1 MKKRKIIKVLSG
13 IFVAIVLILGG
24 SYYMSYR
31 AATERNDRLIQHG
44 FKLLE
49 EQIVTYIKE
58 NYSGVSK
65 IEFSPIF
72 VDGGDGFSMFTAN
85 VVPVVYDTEGNRAVL
100 GKYGTLQAS
109 FEKYGYFSEF
119 GTPAGLNIAFDG
131 LGEHII
137 ELVVMPNK
145 IVEVSDYDSLPNFA
159 RLIENEGLDNNLNA
173 LYSEGYLKNVK
184 KDEVGSPDAKITYNL
199 EIKEG
204 DYSEWP

>member
-49 EQIVTYIKE
+49 EQIATYIKE

-85 VVPVVYDTEGNRAVL
+85 VVPVVYDNEGNRAVL
-100 GKYGTLQAS
+100 GSSGTVEGSYSDFGHLSGVNFQYIGYDEYYIELLVEL
-109 FEKYGYFSEF
+109 EKYVDVSTDDHLPVE
-119 GTPAGLNIAFDG
+119 AK
-131 LGEHII
+131 II
-137 ELVVMPNK
+137 
-145 IVEVSDYDSLPNFA
+145 Y
-159 RLIENEGLDNNLNA
+159 RTGLDDNFVA
-173 LYSEGYLKNVK
+173 LVEEGYLKNVK
-184 KDEVGSPDAKITYNL
+184 KDKLGSPDVQIAYNL
-199 EIKEG
+199 EIVEG
-204 DYSEWP
+204 EYRRWR

>member
-13 IFVAIVLILGG
+13 IFIAIICTLGG
-24 SYYMSYR
+24 IYYMSYR

-49 EQIVTYIKE
+49 EQIATYIKE

-100 GKYGTLQAS
+100 GSSGTIEGPYSDFGHLSGVNFQYIGYDEYYIELLIEP
-109 FEKYGYFSEF
+109 EKYIDVSKY
-119 GTPAGLNIAFDG
+119 
-131 LGEHII
+131 EHLPDEAKII
-137 ELVVMPNK
+137 
-145 IVEVSDYDSLPNFA
+145 Y
-159 RLIENEGLDNNLNA
+159 RTGLDDNFVA
-173 LYSEGYLKNVK
+173 LVEEGYLKNVK
-184 KDEVGSPDAKITYNL
+184 KDEVGSPNVKINYNL

-204 DYSEWP
+204 SYREWP

>member
-13 IFVAIVLILGG
+13 IFIAIVLILGG

-49 EQIVTYIKE
+49 EQIATYIKE

-100 GKYGTLQAS
+100 GSSGTVEGPYSDFGHLSGVNFQYIGYDEYYIELLVEP
-109 FEKYGYFSEF
+109 EKYVDVSTYNHL
-119 GTPAGLNIAFDG
+119 PASA
-131 LGEHII
+131 
-137 ELVVMPNK
+137 K
-145 IVEVSDYDSLPNFA
+145 
-159 RLIENEGLDNNLNA
+159 LIKDEGLDNNMNVLN
-173 LYSEGYLKNVK
+173 SEGYLKNVI
-184 KDEVGSPDAKITYNL
+184 KDEVGSPDVKITYNL
-199 EIKEG
+199 EIVEG
-204 DYSEWP
+204 EYWKWP

>member
-1 MKKRKIIKVLSG
+1 
-13 IFVAIVLILGG
+13 
-24 SYYMSYR
+24 MSYR

-49 EQIVTYIKE
+49 EQIATYIKE

-100 GKYGTLQAS
+100 GSSGTIEGPYSDFGHLSGVNFQYIGYDEYYIELLIEP
-109 FEKYGYFSEF
+109 EKYIDVSKY
-119 GTPAGLNIAFDG
+119 
-131 LGEHII
+131 EHLPDEAKII
-137 ELVVMPNK
+137 
-145 IVEVSDYDSLPNFA
+145 Y
-159 RLIENEGLDNNLNA
+159 RTGLDDNFVA
-173 LYSEGYLKNVK
+173 LVEEGYLKNVK
-184 KDEVGSPDAKITYNL
+184 KDEVGSPNVKINYNL

-204 DYSEWP
+204 SYREWP

>member
-1 MKKRKIIKVLSG
+1 MMKKRKIIKVLSG
-13 IFVAIVLILGG
+13 IFIAIICTLGG
-24 SYYMSYR
+24 IYYMSYR

-49 EQIVTYIKE
+49 EQIATYIKE

-100 GKYGTLQAS
+100 GSSGTIEGPYSDFGHLSGVNFQYIGYDEYYIELLIEP
-109 FEKYGYFSEF
+109 EKYIDVSKY
-119 GTPAGLNIAFDG
+119 
-131 LGEHII
+131 EHLPDEAKII
-137 ELVVMPNK
+137 
-145 IVEVSDYDSLPNFA
+145 Y
-159 RLIENEGLDNNLNA
+159 RTGLDDNFVA
-173 LYSEGYLKNVK
+173 LVEEGYLKNVK
-184 KDEVGSPDAKITYNL
+184 KDEVGSPNVKINYNL

-204 DYSEWP
+204 SYREWP

>member
-1 MKKRKIIKVLSG
+1 
-13 IFVAIVLILGG
+13 
-24 SYYMSYR
+24 MSYR

-49 EQIVTYIKE
+49 EQIATYIKE

-119 GTPAGLNIAFDG
+119 
-131 LGEHII
+131 
-137 ELVVMPNK
+137 
-145 IVEVSDYDSLPNFA
+145 
-159 RLIENEGLDNNLNA
+159 
-173 LYSEGYLKNVK
+173 
-184 KDEVGSPDAKITYNL
+184 
-199 EIKEG
+199 
-204 DYSEWP
+204 

>member
-49 EQIVTYIKE
+49 EQIATYIKE

-100 GKYGTLQAS
+100 GSSGTIEGPYSDFGHLSGVNFQYIGYDEYYIELLVEP
-109 FEKYGYFSEF
+109 EKYVDVSTYNHL
-119 GTPAGLNIAFDG
+119 PASA
-131 LGEHII
+131 
-137 ELVVMPNK
+137 K
-145 IVEVSDYDSLPNFA
+145 
-159 RLIENEGLDNNLNA
+159 LIKDEGLDNNMNVLN
-173 LYSEGYLKNVK
+173 SEGYLKNVI
-184 KDEVGSPDAKITYNL
+184 KDEVGSPDVKITYNL
-199 EIKEG
+199 EIVEG
-204 DYSEWP
+204 EYWKWP

>member
-49 EQIVTYIKE
+49 EQIATYIKE

-85 VVPVVYDTEGNRAVL
+85 VVPVVYDNEGNRAVL
-100 GKYGTLQAS
+100 GSSGTVEGPYSDFGHLSGVNFQYIGYDEYYIELLVEP
-109 FEKYGYFSEF
+109 EKYVDVSTYNHL
-119 GTPAGLNIAFDG
+119 PASA
-131 LGEHII
+131 
-137 ELVVMPNK
+137 K
-145 IVEVSDYDSLPNFA
+145 
-159 RLIENEGLDNNLNA
+159 LIKDEGLDNNMNVLN
-173 LYSEGYLKNVK
+173 SEGYLKNVK
-184 KDEVGSPDAKITYNL
+184 KDKVGSPNVKINYNL

-204 DYSEWP
+204 SYREWP

>member
-49 EQIVTYIKE
+49 EQIATYIKE

-100 GKYGTLQAS
+100 GSSGTVEGPYSDFGHLSGVNFQYIGYDEYYIELLVEP
-109 FEKYGYFSEF
+109 EKYVDVSTYNHL
-119 GTPAGLNIAFDG
+119 PASA
-131 LGEHII
+131 
-137 ELVVMPNK
+137 K
-145 IVEVSDYDSLPNFA
+145 
-159 RLIENEGLDNNLNA
+159 LIKDEGLDNNMNVLN
-173 LYSEGYLKNVK
+173 SEGYLKNVI
-184 KDEVGSPDAKITYNL
+184 KDEVGSPDVKITYNL
-199 EIKEG
+199 EIVEG
-204 DYSEWP
+204 EYWKWP

>member
-49 EQIVTYIKE
+49 EQIATYIKE

-85 VVPVVYDTEGNRAVL
+85 VVPEVYDNEGNRAVH
-100 GKYGTLQAS
+100 GRSGTVEGPYSDFGHLSGVNFQYIGYDEYYIELLVEL
-109 FEKYGYFSEF
+109 EKYVDVSTDDHLPVE
-119 GTPAGLNIAFDG
+119 AK
-131 LGEHII
+131 II
-137 ELVVMPNK
+137 
-145 IVEVSDYDSLPNFA
+145 Y
-159 RLIENEGLDNNLNA
+159 RTGLDDNFVA
-173 LYSEGYLKNVK
+173 LVEEGYLKNVK
-184 KDEVGSPDAKITYNL
+184 KDKLGSPDVQIAYNL
-199 EIKEG
+199 EIVEG
-204 DYSEWP
+204 EYRRWR

>member
-49 EQIVTYIKE
+49 EQIATYIKE

-85 VVPVVYDTEGNRAVL
+85 VVPVVYDNEGNRAVL
-100 GKYGTLQAS
+100 GSSGTVEGPYSDFGHLSGVNFQYIGYDEYYIELLVEL
-109 FEKYGYFSEF
+109 EKYVDVSTYNHL
-119 GTPAGLNIAFDG
+119 PASA
-131 LGEHII
+131 
-137 ELVVMPNK
+137 K
-145 IVEVSDYDSLPNFA
+145 
-159 RLIENEGLDNNLNA
+159 LIKDEGLDNNMNVLN
-173 LYSEGYLKNVK
+173 SEGYLKNVI
-184 KDEVGSPDAKITYNL
+184 KDEVGSPDVKITYNL
-199 EIKEG
+199 EIVEG
-204 DYSEWP
+204 EYWKWP

>member
-1 MKKRKIIKVLSG
+1 MKKRKIVKIISG
-13 IFVAIVLILGG
+13 IFIAIVLILGG

-49 EQIVTYIKE
+49 EQIATYIKE

-100 GKYGTLQAS
+100 GSSGTIEGPYSDFGHLSGVNFQYIGYDEYYIELLIEP
-109 FEKYGYFSEF
+109 EKYIDVSKY
-119 GTPAGLNIAFDG
+119 
-131 LGEHII
+131 EHLPDEAKII
-137 ELVVMPNK
+137 
-145 IVEVSDYDSLPNFA
+145 Y
-159 RLIENEGLDNNLNA
+159 RTGLDDNFVA
-173 LYSEGYLKNVK
+173 LVEEGYLKNVK
-184 KDEVGSPDAKITYNL
+184 KDEVGSPNVKINYNL

-204 DYSEWP
+204 SYREWP

>member
-1 MKKRKIIKVLSG
+1 MMKKRKIIKVLSG

-49 EQIVTYIKE
+49 EQIATYIKE

-100 GKYGTLQAS
+100 GSSGTVEGPYSDFGHLSGVNFQYIGYDEYYIELLVEP
-109 FEKYGYFSEF
+109 EKYVDVSTYNHL
-119 GTPAGLNIAFDG
+119 PASA
-131 LGEHII
+131 
-137 ELVVMPNK
+137 K
-145 IVEVSDYDSLPNFA
+145 
-159 RLIENEGLDNNLNA
+159 LIKDEGLDNNMNVLN
-173 LYSEGYLKNVK
+173 SEGYLKNVI
-184 KDEVGSPDAKITYNL
+184 KDEVGSPDVKITYNL
-199 EIKEG
+199 EIVEG
-204 DYSEWP
+204 EYWKWP

>member
-49 EQIVTYIKE
+49 EQIATYIKE

-85 VVPVVYDTEGNRAVL
+85 VVPVVYDNEGNRAVL
-100 GKYGTLQAS
+100 GSSGTVEGPYSDFGHLSGVNFQYIGYDEYYIELLVEP
-109 FEKYGYFSEF
+109 EKYVDVSTYNHL
-119 GTPAGLNIAFDG
+119 PASA
-131 LGEHII
+131 
-137 ELVVMPNK
+137 K
-145 IVEVSDYDSLPNFA
+145 
-159 RLIENEGLDNNLNA
+159 LIKDEGLDNNMNVLN
-173 LYSEGYLKNVK
+173 SEGYLKNVI
-184 KDEVGSPDAKITYNL
+184 KDEVGSPDVKITYNL
-199 EIKEG
+199 EIVEG
-204 DYSEWP
+204 EYWKWP

>member
-49 EQIVTYIKE
+49 EQIATYIKE

-100 GKYGTLQAS
+100 GSSGTIEGPYSDFGHLSGVNFQYIGYDEYYIELLIEP
-109 FEKYGYFSEF
+109 EKYIDVSKY
-119 GTPAGLNIAFDG
+119 
-131 LGEHII
+131 EHLPDEAKII
-137 ELVVMPNK
+137 
-145 IVEVSDYDSLPNFA
+145 Y
-159 RLIENEGLDNNLNA
+159 RTGLDDNFVA
-173 LYSEGYLKNVK
+173 LVEEGYLKNVK
-184 KDEVGSPDAKITYNL
+184 KDEVGSPNVKINYNL

-204 DYSEWP
+204 SYREWP

>member
-13 IFVAIVLILGG
+13 IFIAIVLILGG

-49 EQIVTYIKE
+49 EQIATYIKE

-85 VVPVVYDTEGNRAVL
+85 VVPRIYDNYGNSVVL
-100 GKYGTLQAS
+100 GTSGPLNS
-109 FEKYGYFSEF
+109 GLDF
-119 GTPAGLNIAFDG
+119 GTASDLRLSLGNDG
-131 LGEHII
+131 EEII
-137 ELVVMPNK
+137 EISNNNHDY
-145 IVEVSDYDSLPNFA
+145 IDVSNYESLPDFA
-159 RLIENEGLDNNLNA
+159 KINIHSFLDEDILD
-173 LYSEGYLKNVK
+173 SIQQGYIKNIQ
-184 KDEVGSPDAKITYNL
+184 KDEIGSLDAEVIYNL
-199 EIKEG
+199 KIQEG
-204 DYSEWP
+204 SFREWP